1 MYSFICSCLAELMM
15 CYYLL
20 GTTKKWILLV
30 VLCIVLYLILTFA
43 TWTQFS
49 DLSTD
54 RLLLVRVALLEV
66 NRLYMW

>member
-1 MYSFICSCLAELMM
+1 MM